1 MKITRRK
8 LRKLIQ
14 EVLTESTSEEDM
26 VSFVVKRFI
35 GPGEHSMRMVNFD
48 NAFEDFEVRFGLQY
62 PDSLF
67 KIHDILLEKN
77 ADGMAD
83 KLVQEYPHDFEA
95 RDELETG
102 DGELSEPESRE
113 LKALVGD
120 AIEDAIDD
128 SASDLRDIVHARLGE
143 IYEEDVSRSELDAW
157 LEKQNNIKDE
167 EDPEWTLVE
176 PGKSYSGWWG
186 TDTLDDSSWYVDGP
200 EDAVVV
206 AEGVSEGTAT
216 SEMPQAW
223 RQILGNILD

>member
-26 VSFVVKRFI
+26 MSFVKKRI
-35 GPGEHSMRMVNFD
+35 SGPGEASISMVNFD
-48 NAFEDFEVRFGLQY
+48 NAFEDFEARFGLQY

-67 KIHDILLEKN
+67 KIHDILIVLE
-77 ADGMAD
+77 AHRMAD
-83 KLVQEYPHDFEA
+83 FLVQKYPLDFKA

-102 DGELSEPESRE
+102 DGELSEPEARE

-143 IYEEDVSRSELDAW
+143 IYEEDVSRDELNGW
-157 LEKQNNIKDE
+157 LERQNSIKDE